1 MLLLRSIVFNG
12 VFYAWTIAWT
22 ALMPLAFLLPR
33 KQAAFVQV
41 YWSRGMARL
50 LRVIVNI
57 ETDISGLE
65 GVPEGAAIVACKH
78 QSIWETTVFHGLF
91 DQPAIVLKRELMWI
105 PVFGWYIVKM
115 GMIPVDR
122 KRGTKALRLMLR
134 KAEAAKSE
142 GRKIIIF
149 PEGTRVSA
157 DSNTAYHSGIY
168 LMYSRLGLPV
178 VPVALNAGDH
188 WGQETVYRYPGTIRL
203 VFLEPIEPGL
213 PRNEFMA
220 RLQASIDAAS
230 TSLSHAAGGA

>member
-1 MLLLRSIVFNG
+1 MLLVRSILFN
-12 VFYAWTIAWT
+12 VAFFTWTVAWTSLI
-22 ALMPLAFLLPR
+22 PLALLLPR

-41 YWSRGMARL
+41 YWSRGMAPL
-50 LRVIVNI
+50 LRIIANI
-57 ETDISGLE
+57 KTEIQGLDD
-65 GVPEGAAIVACKH
+65 VPEGAAIVACKH
-78 QSIWETTVFHGLF
+78 QSIWETTIFHGIF

-105 PVFGWYIVKM
+105 PIFGWYIVKM

-134 KAEAAKSE
+134 KAEAAKNE

-157 DSNTAYHSGIY
+157 DSNSAYRSGIFG
-168 LMYSRLGLPV
+168 MYSRMGLPV
-178 VPVALNAGDH
+178 IPVALNAGDH
-188 WGQETVYRYPGTIRL
+188 WGQETIYRYPGTIHM

-213 PRNEFMA
+213 PRAEFMA

-230 TSLSHAAGGA
+230 TRLSGL

>member
-1 MLLLRSIVFNG
+1 MLLVRSILFN
-12 VFYAWTIAWT
+12 VAFFTWTVAWT
-22 ALMPLAFLLPR
+22 ALIPLALLLPR

-41 YWSRGMARL
+41 YWSRGMATL
-50 LRVIVNI
+50 LRIIVNI
-57 ETDISGLE
+57 KTEIHGLDD
-65 GVPEGAAIVACKH
+65 VPEGAAIVACKH
-78 QSIWETTVFHGLF
+78 QSIWETTIFHGIF

-105 PVFGWYIVKM
+105 PIFGWYIVKM

-134 KAEAAKSE
+134 KAEAAKNE

-157 DSNTAYHSGIY
+157 DSNSAYRSGIFG
-168 LMYSRLGLPV
+168 MYSRMGLPV
-178 VPVALNAGDH
+178 IPVALNAGDH
-188 WGQETVYRYPGTIRL
+188 WGQETIYRYPGTIHM

-213 PRNEFMA
+213 PRAEFMA

-230 TSLSHAAGGA
+230 TRLSGL